1 MRENDIAGYTEG
13 TWLCTGATASP
24 TSITAGAVVVPN
36 GGTVVCT
43 ITNNDQPAS
52 LTVVKKIVNDDGG
65 TATVNAFGINT
76 SAGALSFGAA
86 VENPTNTFT
95 YTATA
100 LTVNA
105 GTYTL
110 GEIDVDGYTEGQWDC
125 VGATQDSSSIRQG
138 TVTLSNGDNAVCTI
152 INNDEPGTLQ
162 IVKKVV
168 NDDGGT
174 ATVNAFGINTTAGAL
189 SFGAGVEGP
198 TETSLTRPRR

>member
-1 MRENDIAGYTEG
+1 MTVDAGSYTLRENDIAGYTEG

-43 ITNNDQPAS
+43 ITNNDQAAS
-52 LTVVKKIVNDDGG
+52 LTVVKKVVNDDGG

-125 VGATQDSSSIRQG
+125 VGPFRTAVPSARARCAVQRRQRRVHDHQQRRAG
-138 TVTLSNGDNAVCTI
+138 HPA
-152 INNDEPGTLQ
+152 
-162 IVKKVV
+162 
-168 NDDGGT
+168 DGQ
-174 ATVNAFGINTTAGAL
+174 
-189 SFGAGVEGP
+189 EG
-198 TETSLTRPRR
+198 RQ